1 MGSGSTRSCCCL
13 CWHSSEP
20 KFCGARPSASF
31 RARSRR
37 TRPNRRPM
45 RRQSIAVRLSVLAA
59 ALVLASLATG
69 CGGDDDSGSA
79 SATADWVDGF
89 CGALTTWKGTLQS
102 VGSSLRDVDQLS
114 KAKIDEAAEDVSNAN
129 TTLSDNVRALG
140 SPPETAAPEAKDAV
154 DDLRGKLETS
164 ANEIEDATKDIS
176 TPTNVLQA
184 VNTTSAVLLTM
195 SSDISTTL
203 APLESID
210 AADEWKQ
217 AFADSESCES
227 LGKD

>member
-1 MGSGSTRSCCCL
+1 M
-13 CWHSSEP
+13 P
-20 KFCGARPSASF
+20 
-31 RARSRR
+31 
-37 TRPNRRPM
+37 
-45 RRQSIAVRLSVLAA
+45 RQSIAVRLSVLAA
-59 ALVLASLATG
+59 ALVLASLAVTG

-89 CGALTTWKGTLQS
+89 CGALTTWKGTLKS

-114 KAKIDEAAEDVSNAN
+114 KAKIDQAAEDVSNAN
-129 TTLSDNVRALG
+129 TTLSDDVRALG

-154 DDLRGKLETS
+154 DDLRGELETS

-203 APLESID
+203 ATLESID

-227 LGKD
+227 LGKE

>member
-1 MGSGSTRSCCCL
+1 
-13 CWHSSEP
+13 
-20 KFCGARPSASF
+20 
-31 RARSRR
+31 
-37 TRPNRRPM
+37 M

-59 ALVLASLATG
+59 ALVLASLAVTG

-89 CGALTTWKGTLQS
+89 CGALTTWKGTLES

-114 KAKIDEAAEDVSNAN
+114 KAKIDQAAEDVSNAN
-129 TTLSDNVRALG
+129 TTLSDDVRALG

-154 DDLRGKLETS
+154 EDLRGELETS

-176 TPTNVLQA
+176 TPTNVLEA
-184 VNTTSAVLLTM
+184 VNTTSAALLTM

-203 APLESID
+203 ATLESID